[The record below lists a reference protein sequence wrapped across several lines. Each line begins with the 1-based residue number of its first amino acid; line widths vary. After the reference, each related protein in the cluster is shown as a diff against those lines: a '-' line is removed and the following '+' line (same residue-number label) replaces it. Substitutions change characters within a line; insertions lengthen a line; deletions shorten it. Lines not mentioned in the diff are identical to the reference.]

1 MDNEIDEIEN
11 NEPGGLQM
19 NVELTEEQKIKILN
33 SSDVYMV
40 MKQILMRENK
50 IERDHEH
57 VYVVC
62 LASNNKILNIELVS
76 LGAINETVLQ
86 PMQVFRIALIKGAV
100 KLIMVHNHPD
110 GELKPSE
117 GDKDVT
123 DRMIQV
129 GNIVNVEVLDHLIIT
144 ELYFYSFKD
153 EGLMAELKRSTKWV
167 PTFIEIDRIKK
178 EALKLGEKKGRKEG
192 LKEGEKRKAKKMAKK
207 MKKEREP
214 IEKIINY
221 TELSREEIEEL

>member
-1 MDNEIDEIEN
+1 
-11 NEPGGLQM
+11 M
-19 NVELTEEQKIKILN
+19 NIELTEEQKIKILN
-33 SSDVYMV
+33 SSDVYTV
-40 MKQILMRENK
+40 MKHILMRENK
-50 IERDHEH
+50 IERSHEH
-57 VYVVC
+57 VWCVC
-62 LASNNKILNIELVS
+62 LAPNNKILNIELVS
-76 LGAINETVLQ
+76 LGAIDETVLK

-100 KLIMVHNHPD
+100 RLILVHNHPD

-153 EGLMAELKRSTKWV
+153 DGLMAELQKSTKWV

-178 EALKLGEKKGRKEG
+178 EAVKLGEKKGRKEG